1 MMGHMGWGQERAN
14 ENPAIFPVASTWA
27 HPGAS
32 SYHLVSAASFQC
44 RDFEECL
51 GKNWEAHIGN
61 HSYGPMVDYVPM
73 ELVTYIGGM
82 QLISP
87 IA

>member
-1 MMGHMGWGQERAN
+1 MRIPQSFQSHLHGHIQARLHIN
-14 ENPAIFPVASTWA
+14 
-27 HPGAS
+27 
-32 SYHLVSAASFQC
+32 LVSAASFQC